1 MIVIIIIIIIIIVV
15 WKERAQIIKK
25 QISQWISQIV
35 QALK

>member
-1 MIVIIIIIIIIIVV
+1 MIVIIIIIIVV